1 MARRIL
7 RRRAFLRRPRTPC
20 ELAAA
25 LKGTPPYRGRAEGW
39 ESVETIERW
48 THRSVDKMV
57 LLST

>member
-1 MARRIL
+1 MPARFSASPAHPVRAG
-7 RRRAFLRRPRTPC
+7 RRA
-20 ELAAA
+20 EGDA
-25 LKGTPPYRGRAEGW
+25 PYRGRAEGW